1 MTDKKDV
8 AKMKDDLKEL
18 ESEIQKKNDE
28 IKEKEEEI
36 TSKDEKI
43 VQYQEQVLRLQ
54 ADFDNFK
61 KRTEK
66 ELSDQIHYANE
77 KLILKVLDSYEDL
90 ERALKSGKSDDLHEG
105 VEMIYQN
112 LKKILE
118 GEGLEEISAKGEKFD
133 PYQHEALMAEAH
145 EDFKNG
151 EVIEELCKGYKLNSK
166 VIKYSKVKVC
176 KKTDEK

>member
-8 AKMKDDLKEL
+8 AKMKDELNELK
-18 ESEIQKKNDE
+18 SEIQKKDDE

-43 VQYQEQVLRLQ
+43 EQYHERLLRLQ
-54 ADFDNFK
+54 ADFDNFE

-77 KLILKVLDSYEDL
+77 KLILKILDSYEDL
-90 ERALKSGKSDDLHEG
+90 ERALKSGESHDLHEG

-112 LKKILE
+112 LKNILE
-118 GEGLEEISAKGEKFD
+118 GEGLEIIPAEGEKFD
-133 PYQHEALMAEAH
+133 PFEHEALMAEAH

-176 KKTDEK
+176 RKND

>member
-1 MTDKKDV
+1 MSDKTDI
-8 AKMKDDLKEL
+8 AKMKDDLKKL
-18 ESEIQKKNDE
+18 KSEIQEKNDE
-28 IKEKEEEI
+28 IKKKDEEI
-36 TSKDEKI
+36 TIKDQKI
-43 VQYQEQVLRLQ
+43 EQYHEQLLRLQ

-66 ELSDQIHYANE
+66 ELSDQIQYASE
-77 KLILKVLDSYEDL
+77 KIILKILDSYEDM
-90 ERALKSGKSDDLHEG
+90 ERALKTGSSHELHQG

-112 LKKILE
+112 LKKILAE
-118 GEGLEEISAKGEKFD
+118 EGLEVIPAEGEKFD
-133 PYQHEALMAEAH
+133 PFQHEALMAEAH

-176 KKTDEK
+176 KKND

>member
-1 MTDKKDV
+1 MIDKKDV
-8 AKMKDDLKEL
+8 AQMKDDLTEL
-18 ESEIQKKNDE
+18 ESEIQKKDDE

-36 TSKDEKI
+36 QAKDEKI
-43 VQYQEQVLRLQ
+43 TQYKEQLLRLQ

-66 ELSDQIHYANE
+66 ELIEQIHYANE
-77 KLILKVLDSYEDL
+77 KLILKILDSYEDL

-112 LKKILE
+112 LKNILE
-118 GEGLEEISAKGEKFD
+118 GEGLEIIPAEGEKFD
-133 PYQHEALMAEAH
+133 PFQHEALMAEAH
-145 EDFKNG
+145 DDFENG
-151 EVIEELCKGYKLNSK
+151 QVIEELCKGYKLNSK

-176 KKTDEK
+176 KKND

>member
-8 AKMKDDLKEL
+8 DQMKDDLNEL

-36 TSKDEKI
+36 KTKDEKI
-43 VQYQEQVLRLQ
+43 EQYHEQLLRLQ

-61 KRTEK
+61 KRTDK
-66 ELSDQIHYANE
+66 ELSEQIHYANE
-77 KLILKVLDSYEDL
+77 KLIVKILDSYEDL
-90 ERALKSGKSDDLHEG
+90 ERALKSGKSNDLHEG
-105 VEMIYQN
+105 VQMIHQN

-118 GEGLEEISAKGEKFD
+118 GEGLEEIPAQGEKFD
-133 PYQHEALMAEAH
+133 PFQHEALMAEAH

-176 KKTDEK
+176 KK

>member
-1 MTDKKDV
+1 MIDKKDV
-8 AKMKDDLKEL
+8 AQMKDDLKEL
-18 ESEIQKKNDE
+18 ESEIQKKDDE

-36 TSKDEKI
+36 QAKDETI
-43 VQYQEQVLRLQ
+43 TQYKEQLLRLQ

-66 ELSDQIHYANE
+66 ELSEQIHYANE
-77 KLILKVLDSYEDL
+77 KLILKILDSYEDL

-112 LKKILE
+112 LKNILE
-118 GEGLEEISAKGEKFD
+118 GEGLEIIPAEGEKFD
-133 PYQHEALMAEAH
+133 PFQHEALMAEAH
-145 EDFKNG
+145 DDFGNG
-151 EVIEELCKGYKLNSK
+151 QVIEELCKGYKLNSK

-176 KKTDEK
+176 KKND